1 MESTPRPALPGVD
14 DRGRLLRAGTRGIRR
29 RRRPSGE
36 PPPLPRPIQITGVQW
51 LLAAVTLV
59 ALAIA
64 AFSADPYGLGVAV
77 SMSDTRALRWIGERR
92 TPSLTSVMQ
101 VLSGSGLIW
110 GIQLLRWSTLLGL
123 LVLKRLRH
131 LLVLLGASLT
141 VAASVSLLAW
151 VLHRPRPFGIV
162 IIASWSGWAM
172 PSRPVAYLAAALVG
186 VLYTLVP
193 QGRWRQ
199 AGKWIAT
206 GLVALAAIAR
216 MYVGVD
222 GPADVLVGAVLGT
235 TIPLLAF
242 RLFTPNEVFPVT
254 YRRGRAAHLDI
265 SGRRGQAIRRAVQE
279 QLGVVVLEVEPF
291 GQQWSASSTPL
302 RLRVKGDPHDT
313 YLFAKLYAIGHL
325 RADRW
330 YKLARS
336 LLYGRLED
344 EKAFNTVRRL
354 VEHEDYALRL
364 LRDSGVP
371 VPKPLGSVELTPERE
386 YLLVT
391 EFLQDAKELS
401 EVQVDDAIIDE
412 GLAIVRRLWD
422 AGLAHRDIK
431 PANLLVQDGHVRLID
446 TFLTEVH
453 PSPWRQA
460 VDLANMLLVLA
471 LLSDPA
477 RVYQRARQMFTE
489 RDIGEAFAA
498 RQGRAMPSQVRQ
510 MLLGRRPDLRE
521 EFLRLLPERPHPIAI
536 QRWSVRRVGRILLVV
551 VGSWIAVTVF
561 IFNMAPL
568 QNSEINSTAIGG
580 DSLSCEGGPRQA
592 AGRLAMAQSVP
603 SASKLPCLKLLP
615 VGWAWRG
622 ANSRN
627 GASWF
632 SLDSDRVGIHA
643 VTVRLTSSCDI
654 RHTTRVPSDHP
665 GTRRYQEVI
674 DIQPGRR
681 YQAVVYY
688 QFPGGCVTYQLDFRG
703 DEGSRPLGEVS
714 LALGFTDRE
723 TLRETLLRASHGRL
737 ELDPPHH

>member
-1 MESTPRPALPGVD
+1 MESTPRPAFPGVD
-14 DRGRLLRAGTRGIRR
+14 DRGRLRRVGVRR

-36 PPPLPRPIQITGVQW
+36 PPPLPRPIQITGLQW
-51 LLAAVTLV
+51 LLAAGTLV

-64 AFSADPYGLGVAV
+64 AFSADLYGLGVVV
-77 SMSDTRALRWIGERR
+77 SVTDTRALRWIGELR

-123 LVLKRLRH
+123 LVFKRLRH
-131 LLVLLGASLT
+131 LLVLLGAFLAVT
-141 VAASVSLLAW
+141 ASCGLLSF
-151 VLHRPRPFGIV
+151 VLRRPRPFGV
-162 IIASWSGWAM
+162 AIIGNWGGYAM
-172 PSRPVAYLAAALVG
+172 PSRPIAYLAAALVG
-186 VLYTLVP
+186 MLYTLVP

-199 AGKWIAT
+199 AGKWMST
-206 GLVALAAIAR
+206 GLVAVAAVAR

-265 SGRRGQAIRRAVQE
+265 SGHRGEAIRRAVQE
-279 QLGVVVLEVEPF
+279 QVGVVVLEAEPF
-291 GQQWSASSTPL
+291 GQEWSASSTPL

-336 LLYGRLED
+336 LIYGRLED

-391 EFLQDAKELS
+391 EFLQDAKEIS
-401 EVQVDDAIIDE
+401 EVEVDDAIIDE

-431 PANLLVQDGHVRLID
+431 PANLLVQHGHVRLID
-446 TFLTEVH
+446 TFLTQVH

-460 VDLANMLLVLA
+460 VDLANMMLVLG
-471 LLSDPA
+471 LFSDPA
-477 RVYQRARQMFTE
+477 RVYQRARHMFTDG
-489 RDIGEAFAA
+489 DIGEAFAA
-498 RQGRAMPSQVRQ
+498 RQGRAMPSQVRR
-510 MLLGRRPDLRE
+510 MLLGRRSDLRE

-536 QRWSVRRVGRILLVV
+536 QRWSARRVGRILLFV
-551 VGSWIAVTVF
+551 VGSCIAVLVF
-561 IFNMAPL
+561 ISNMAPL
-568 QNSEINSTAIGG
+568 QNSEINSTAIGYG
-580 DSLSCEGGPRQA
+580 GSMRCEDRPRQA
-592 AGRLAMAQSVP
+592 VRLLVMAQSVP
-603 SASKLPCLKLLP
+603 SASKLPCLEPLP
-615 VGWAWRG
+615 AGWSVSEV
-622 ANSRN
+622 NSRN

-632 SLDSDRVGIHA
+632 SLNSDRVGIHA
-643 VTVRLTSSCDI
+643 VTVRLTSSCDV
-654 RHTTRVPSDHP
+654 RRTTMVPSDHP

-681 YQAVVYY
+681 YQGTVYY
-688 QFPGGCVTYQLDFRG
+688 RFPGGCVTYQLDFRG
-703 DEGSRPLGEVS
+703 DEESRPLGEVS

-723 TLRETLLRASHGRL
+723 TLRETLRSASNGRL
-737 ELDPPHH
+737 ELDPPHP